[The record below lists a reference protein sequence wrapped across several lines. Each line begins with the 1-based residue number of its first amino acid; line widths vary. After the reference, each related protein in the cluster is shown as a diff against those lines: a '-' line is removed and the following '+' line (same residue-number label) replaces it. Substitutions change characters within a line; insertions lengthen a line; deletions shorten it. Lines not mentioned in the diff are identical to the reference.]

1 MISDAMIAYI
11 EEKQWEEYE
20 AMMNDEKYW
29 VEPVDKP
36 STIACNPRSNLPY

>member
-1 MISDAMIAYI
+1 MQMISDAMLAYI

-29 VEPVDKP
+29 VEPVDEP
-36 STIACNPRSNLPY
+36 STDA